1 MRAVASVLPGTGA
14 APALAAEAQ
23 CLVRRDGPVESGRTR
38 AGRNRG
44 ALWCRSC
51 SRRRRFRHRRRRQHD
66 HHHRHTRG
74 LTGLSRWHLNW
85 VLAPPERREGR
96 CHRHCGRWL
105 AASQLAAA
113 NIGPAPGPRYISPE
127 VISGGCNPKSIATP
141 FLNRPLTGWPPATG
155 HSGDDTVLLSSPVGA
170 NTQFKCHL
178 ESPVSPRV

>member
-1 MRAVASVLPGTGA
+1 MDCNSA
-14 APALAAEAQ
+14 ANP
-23 CLVRRDGPVESGRTR
+23 
-38 AGRNRG
+38 
-44 ALWCRSC
+44 
-51 SRRRRFRHRRRRQHD
+51 
-66 HHHRHTRG
+66 
-74 LTGLSRWHLNW
+74 
-85 VLAPPERREGR
+85 
-96 CHRHCGRWL
+96 
-105 AASQLAAA
+105 SQATAAA